1 MLNSTNRTCFNM
13 EYNDMISQIYNDRF
27 EVIKDNNPDKEKAF
41 NAALE
46 SCETWAKISKDD
58 HSKKSQRQLKKEC
71 RAYIYANSS
80 FPEPK
85 GFIDSILWAFVI
97 RSIVEWIIKRMFD
110 SLFPKK

>member
-1 MLNSTNRTCFNM
+1 
-13 EYNDMISQIYNDRF
+13 MISQIYNDRY
-27 EVIKDNNPDKEKAF
+27 EVTRGDSNKELAF

-46 SCETWAKISKDD
+46 SCETWSKISKAD
-58 HSKKSQRQLKKEC
+58 HSKKTQKQLKKEC
-71 RAYIYANSS
+71 RAYIYANST

>member
-1 MLNSTNRTCFNM
+1 
-13 EYNDMISQIYNDRF
+13 MISQIYNDRY
-27 EVIKDNNPDKEKAF
+27 EVTKGDSDKERAF
-41 NAALE
+41 SAALE
-46 SCETWAKISKDD
+46 SCEAWSRVSKAD
-58 HSKKSQRQLKKEC
+58 HEKKSQRQLKKEC
-71 RAYIYANSS
+71 RAYIYANST